1 MSTNYEFHQLKTK
14 LSAAT
19 TPPVQEMG
27 HVLARDPAA
36 PSQFPPPPPT
46 LLPVFCEPSVSNG
59 MLLSLIWLVKLSHR
73 AKNSVTKTSQNLF
86 FIILWQIA
94 VDFSVWGVVGG
105 GGRC

>member
-1 MSTNYEFHQLKTK
+1 MRTNYEFHQLKTK

-36 PSQFPPPPPT
+36 PSQFPPPPT

-59 MLLSLIWLVKLSHR
+59 MLLSLIWLVKVSHC
-73 AKNSVTKTSQNLF
+73 AKNSVKKTSQNPF
-86 FIILWQIA
+86 FYYFMA
-94 VDFSVWGVVGG
+94 DSS
-105 GGRC
+105 

>member
-1 MSTNYEFHQLKTK
+1 MRTNYEFHQLKTK

-36 PSQFPPPPPT
+36 PSQFPPPPH

-59 MLLSLIWLVKLSHR
+59 MLPYLVSKGFPSCQ
-73 AKNSVTKTSQNLF
+73 KQCEKDQSKPLF
-86 FIILWQIA
+86 LLFY
-94 VDFSVWGVVGG
+94 
-105 GGRC
+105 GR

>member
-1 MSTNYEFHQLKTK
+1 MRTNYEFHQLKTK

-36 PSQFPPPPPT
+36 PSQFPPPP

-59 MLLSLIWLVKLSHR
+59 MLLSLIWLVKVSHH
-73 AKNSVTKTSQNLF
+73 AKNSVTKTSQNLSF
-86 FIILWQIA
+86 YYFIA
-94 VDFSVWGVVGG
+94 DSS
-105 GGRC
+105 

>member
-1 MSTNYEFHQLKTK
+1 
-14 LSAAT
+14 
-19 TPPVQEMG
+19 MG

-36 PSQFPPPPPT
+36 PSQSPRPT

-59 MLLSLIWLVKLSHR
+59 LLLSLIWLVKVSHR
-73 AKNSVTKTSQNLF
+73 AKNSVTMTSQNLF

-105 GGRC
+105 WGQVLTESSVSVNHL